1 MLLIYINSVLV
12 RRKAMQNKLSIG
24 EMAKLRGVTVDTLR
38 HYDKIG
44 LLKPFHIDRETGYR
58 YYSISQYEVLGTIK
72 ELRSIGF
79 SLEEIKQFLTDRN
92 VVGSITSKING

>member
-1 MLLIYINSVLV
+1 
-12 RRKAMQNKLSIG
+12 MQCWLGEKPCKISFSIG

-44 LLKPFHIDRETGYR
+44 LLKPFHIDPETGYR

-92 VVGSITSKING
+92 VEKSRFNRFQKING

>member
-1 MLLIYINSVLV
+1 
-12 RRKAMQNKLSIG
+12 MQNKLSIG

-44 LLKPFHIDRETGYR
+44 LLKPYHIDPETGYR

-72 ELRSIGF
+72 DLRSIGF
-79 SLEEIKQFLTDRN
+79 SLGKSSNFLRIAMSK
-92 VVGSITSKING
+92 VG

>member
-1 MLLIYINSVLV
+1 
-12 RRKAMQNKLSIG
+12 
-24 EMAKLRGVTVDTLR
+24 MAKLRGVTVDTLR

-44 LLKPFHIDRETGYR
+44 LLKPFHIDPETGYR

-92 VVGSITSKING
+92 VKSRF